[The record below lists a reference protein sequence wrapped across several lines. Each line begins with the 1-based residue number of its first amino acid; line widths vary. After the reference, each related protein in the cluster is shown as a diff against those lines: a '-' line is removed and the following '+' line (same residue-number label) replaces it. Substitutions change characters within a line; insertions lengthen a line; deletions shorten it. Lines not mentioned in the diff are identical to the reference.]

1 VQYKAIEYQVVRTA
15 NPTGWK
21 WTVQLGATRT
31 RTGASYSMK
40 SAVLDAQRKI
50 DKELKTDK
58 KLMSVK
64 AKQSPLFRPVSVT
77 RTDALHGGL
86 AMSRKSALS
95 LRMDK
100 SDPPR
105 SPFAPLMPCPACA
118 NEMRL
123 LGIESETAARDLYTF
138 ECAKCG
144 RLEVRGVTT
153 V

>member
-1 VQYKAIEYQVVRTA
+1 MQYKAIEYQVVRTA

-21 WTVQLGATRT
+21 WIVQLGATRT
-31 RTGASYSMK
+31 RIGASYSMK

-95 LRMDK
+95 LRMDNRIRHAHHL
-100 SDPPR
+100 PHLCR
-105 SPFAPLMPCPACA
+105 VRLAP
-118 NEMRL
+118 
-123 LGIESETAARDLYTF
+123 T
-138 ECAKCG
+138 KCG
-144 RLEVRGVTT
+144 CWGSSPRLRRAIYILSNVQDADGSRSVA
-153 V
+153 